1 MELYEAIKNRRTV
14 REFSSKPVEEEKLLR
29 ILEAGLCAPTHN
41 HLRQW
46 EYVLV
51 RDKVVR
57 QAIVD
62 IGEEL
67 SDKVDGEELS
77 QQFNGHDP
85 SAREMY
91 LKAIPLQKRMLL
103 TAPELLVVCYKI
115 GLPIQECTTI
125 YQLNSLASVWCCIE
139 NILLAMAAEGLYG
152 VTYIPQNT
160 DRIRQILGV
169 PDDYEIPVLLPLGYP
184 SEDAKRVP
192 QKPVSLTEKLHYE
205 RF

>member
-1 MELYEAIKNRRTV
+1 MEFYEAVRNRKTV
-14 REFSSKPVEEEKLLR
+14 REFSTEPVEEAKLLR
-29 ILEAGLCAPTHN
+29 VLEAGLCAPTHN

-46 EYVLV
+46 EYVLIRDRAV
-51 RDKVVR
+51 RE
-57 QAIVD
+57 AIVD
-62 IGEEL
+62 IGEGL
-67 SDKVDGEELS
+67 SDAVDSEGLR
-77 QQFNGHDP
+77 QQFSGHDP

-115 GLPIQECTTI
+115 SRPIKECTTL
-125 YQLNSLASVWCCIE
+125 YELNSLASVWCCIE

-160 DRIRQILGV
+160 ERIRQILGV
-169 PDDYEIPVLLPLGYP
+169 PNDYEIPVLLPIGYP

-192 QKPVSLTEKLHYE
+192 QKPVSLAEKLHYNG
-205 RF
+205 F